1 MFLYKCCWYVLQS
14 QAERSRA
21 SRQISLTPDTYS
33 SISTQKYLT
42 KVSQTTLTHP
52 HYTHSYTQTL
62 YQVLILSKH
71 ICFFV
76 TDYAILSLLMVDL
89 LCEIL
94 GAFTFA
100 ILPLFFQFLLLKC
113 DLQWKCALYSP
124 GDDKIFFSL
133 SFPWPVS
140 LSVSWVQPRS
150 HTSSLSSS
158 VDLISASDDVHRF
171 SAQVEIWHYTSVD

>member
-21 SRQISLTPDTYS
+21 CRQISLSPDTYS

-52 HYTHSYTQTL
+52 HKHTL
-62 YQVLILSKH
+62 LHTNTLSSTRSIKAH
-71 ICFFV
+71 
-76 TDYAILSLLMVDL
+76 LL
-89 LCEIL
+89 LCDWLCNSVIAD
-94 GAFTFA
+94 GG
-100 ILPLFFQFLLLKC
+100 ICSVKFFQFLLQKF
-113 DLQWKCALYSP
+113 DLQWKSSLYSL
-124 GDDKIFFSL
+124 GDDEIYISL

-171 SAQVEIWHYTSVD
+171 SAQVEIWHYTSVDELQAYDCS

>member
-1 MFLYKCCWYVLQS
+1 MFLYKCCWHVLQS
-14 QAERSRA
+14 QAGRIRA
-21 SRQISLTPDTYS
+21 SRQISLSPDTYC
-33 SISTQKYLT
+33 SIGTHKYSN
-42 KVSQTTLTHP
+42 KVTHP
-52 HYTHSYTQTL
+52 HKHTL
-62 YQVLILSKH
+62 LHTNTLSKH

-94 GAFTFA
+94 ETFTFV
-100 ILPLFFQFLLLKC
+100 IPPLFFQFLLLKC
-113 DLQWKCALYSP
+113 DLQWKSSLCSL
-124 GDDKIFFSL
+124 GDDQIFISL

-140 LSVSWVQPRS
+140 LWLSVSWVQPRS

-171 SAQVEIWHYTSVD
+171 SAQVEIWHYTSVDELQAYDCS